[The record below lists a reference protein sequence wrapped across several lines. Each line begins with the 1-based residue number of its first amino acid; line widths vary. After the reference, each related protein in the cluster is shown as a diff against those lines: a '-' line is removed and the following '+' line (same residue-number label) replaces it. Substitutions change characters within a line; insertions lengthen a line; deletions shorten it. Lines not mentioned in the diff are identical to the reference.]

1 MVIKKLILNNFG
13 VYAGRNVFDFVHQ
26 QPIVLIGGMNG
37 RGKTTFLE
45 AILLALYGSNSVAFK
60 ESKYK
65 AYSKYLEAHI
75 NRSHLNQPTF
85 VELEFLEN
93 KGAQQRYSIHRE
105 WSADSKR
112 VSETIEA
119 KENDLYSDFL
129 TKNWAMFVE
138 NLLPNAL
145 AGFYFF
151 DGEKI
156 ADMAVDET
164 NAQLKDS
171 IRSMLGIGVLDVLR
185 NDIGKCLRRATRD
198 LQGNDSV
205 DDIQKIRAERET
217 LEKQEQA
224 FESELA
230 VLSQKKEQCE
240 KKLEELQHRY
250 EIKGGAA
257 SEKRQELLQQ
267 QAELRAAL
275 EQNQNQLIEIASN
288 ELPLVLVSDLIL
300 QIKLQAEDEH
310 NDLVMQQAL
319 EQIDELLEN
328 YSGMHPEHAQESKSF
343 VDFIKE
349 QNSLNVSTPIY
360 QVSDHA
366 LFQLNTLLESL
377 LTDSKGAAE
386 QALRKKHELK
396 KRLNNIESYLSLDID
411 ETNLEKIREQIRD
424 TETELL
430 RIEVRIKDEQ
440 LKLSEIKKLLLEK
453 STELKKAVDTYL
465 TNMEFIDDSE
475 RMMKY
480 SNLALRI
487 LNEYS
492 VALQSRKASVLSK
505 TITSCYKKLA
515 SKKNLI
521 DHVEMDSETLDVHY
535 FGDNGVIVDQSSLS
549 AGEKQLMVISILWA
563 LAICSKKKLPVIID
577 TPLSRLDSTHRA
589 ALVSTYFPDAS
600 EQTIILSTDSEIDH
614 HYYDMMRDY
623 IGDEFTLNYSEETKS
638 TTISRGYFQ
647 KR

>member
-26 QPIVLIGGMNG
+26 KPIVLIGGMNG

-65 AYSKYLEAHI
+65 AYSRYLEAHM
-75 NRSHLNQPTF
+75 NHNCLDQTTF
-85 VELEFLEN
+85 VELEFFES
-93 KGAQQRYSIHRE
+93 KEKYSIHRE
-105 WSADSKR
+105 WNVDAKR
-112 VSETIEA
+112 VTETVEA
-119 KENDLYSDFL
+119 KENDLYSEFL

-171 IRSMLGIGVLDVLR
+171 IRSMLGIGILDVLR
-185 NDIGKCLRRATRD
+185 NDIGKCLRRTTKK
-198 LQGNDSV
+198 LQGNNSV
-205 DDIQKIRAERET
+205 DQIQAIREERES
-217 LEKQEQA
+217 LEKQVRMLEA
-224 FESELA
+224 ELET
-230 VLSQKKEQCE
+230 LNQKKEICE
-240 KKLEELQHRY
+240 KKLEELSHRY

-257 SEKRQELLQQ
+257 SERRQDLLRQ
-267 QAELRAAL
+267 QAELHAAL
-275 EQNQNQLIEIASN
+275 EQNQNQLVEIASN
-288 ELPLVLVSDLIL
+288 ELPLVLVGDLIL

-319 EQIDELLEN
+319 EQINELLEG
-328 YSGMHPEHAQESKSF
+328 YCGKYPEHAQESKSF
-343 VDFIKE
+343 VEYIKE
-349 QNSLNVSTPIY
+349 QSGTNVNDPIY

-366 LFQLNTLLESL
+366 LFQLNTLLEHL
-377 LTDSKGAAE
+377 LEDSRKAANE
-386 QALRKKHELK
+386 TLQKKQELRKQ
-396 KRLNNIESYLSLDID
+396 LNNVESYLSLDID
-411 ETNLEKIREQIRD
+411 ESTLEKIRNRMKEI
-424 TETELL
+424 ENEVV
-430 RIEVRIKDEQ
+430 RIEVRIKDVQRKASEMNGQ
-440 LKLSEIKKLLLEK
+440 LTEK
-453 STELKKAVDTYL
+453 NAELRNAVDMYL
-465 TNMEFIDDSE
+465 TNVEFLDDSE
-475 RMMKY
+475 RMIKY

-492 VALQSRKASVLSK
+492 IALQSQKAKALSE

-515 SKKNLI
+515 SKKNL
-521 DHVEMDSETLDVHY
+521 VERIEMNPETLDVCY
-535 FGDNGVIVDQSSLS
+535 FGENGIIVEQGSLS

-589 ALVSTYFPDAS
+589 ALVTTYFPQAS

-614 HYYDMMRDY
+614 HYYDMMREY
-623 IGDEFTLNYSEETKS
+623 VGDEFTLNYSEKTKS

-647 KR
+647 ER

>member
-45 AILLALYGSNSVAFK
+45 AILLALYGSNSIAFK

-65 AYSKYLEAHI
+65 AYSKYLEAHM
-75 NRSHLNQPTF
+75 NRSHLDQATF

-93 KGAQQRYSIHRE
+93 QGSQQRYSIHRE
-105 WSADSKR
+105 WNADAKR
-112 VSETIEA
+112 VAETIEA
-119 KENDLYSDFL
+119 KENDSYSEFL

-171 IRSMLGIGVLDVLR
+171 IRSMLGIGVLDVLK
-185 NDIGKCLRRATRD
+185 NDVGKCLRRATKS

-205 DDIQKIRAERET
+205 EEIQRIRTERES
-217 LEKQEQA
+217 LEKKEQMLEA
-224 FESELA
+224 ELET
-230 VLSQKKEQCE
+230 LSQKKEQCE

-250 EIKGGAA
+250 EIRGGAA
-257 SEKRQELLQQ
+257 SERRQELLQE

-275 EQNQNQLIEIASN
+275 EQNRDCLVEIASN
-288 ELPLVLVSDLIL
+288 ELPLALVSDLIL

-319 EQIDELLEN
+319 EQIDELLES
-328 YSGMHPEHAQESKSF
+328 YCGMYPNHAQESKLF
-343 VDFIKE
+343 VDFIKKE
-349 QNSLNVSTPIY
+349 SSLDLSSPIY

-366 LFQLNTLLESL
+366 LFQLTMLLENL
-377 LTDSKGAAE
+377 LADSKAAAKE
-386 QALRKKHELK
+386 TLRKKQELK
-396 KRLNNIESYLSLDID
+396 KKLNDVESYLSLDID
-411 ETNLEKIREQIRD
+411 EANLEKIREQVKD

-430 RIEVRIKDEQ
+430 RIEVRMKDEQ
-440 LKLSEIKKLLLEK
+440 LKLSEIKGMLLEK
-453 STELKKAVDTYL
+453 SNELKKSLDTYL
-465 TNMEFIDDSE
+465 ANMELIDDSE
-475 RMMKY
+475 RMVKY
-480 SNLALRI
+480 SNLALKI

-492 VALQSRKASVLSK
+492 VALQSRKASILSK
-505 TITSCYKKLA
+505 TITTCYKKLA

-521 DHVEMDSETLDVHY
+521 DHVEMDSETLDVRY
-535 FGDNGVIVDQSSLS
+535 FGDNGVVVDQSSLS

-589 ALVSTYFPDAS
+589 ALVSTYFPNAS

-614 HYYDMMRDY
+614 HYYDMMREY
-623 IGDEFTLNYSEETKS
+623 IGDEFTLNYSEEMKS
-638 TTISRGYFQ
+638 TTILRGYFQ